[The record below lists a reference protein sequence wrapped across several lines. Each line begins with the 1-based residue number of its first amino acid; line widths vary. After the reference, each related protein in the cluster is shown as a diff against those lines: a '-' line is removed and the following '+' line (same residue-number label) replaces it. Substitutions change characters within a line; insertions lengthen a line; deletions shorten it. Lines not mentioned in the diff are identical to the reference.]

1 MTWRIYDF
9 ALRYVR
15 IYSGV
20 NSRAELVTLAPGLP
34 PLARGLTNHVHYP
47 MENVRQLFAASPIR
61 VLYTYQMLICQ
72 VNKQIY
78 LSRSPKRL
86 FFKYKYNL
94 KMQSTISRSSPWPIL
109 FLSFIA
115 SSHIGTTGT
124 IATNFSHVII
134 MEMQKRFLEYMDI
147 TYCLKSYTESYYV
160 YGWRFVAK
168 FNNVYLYSTYAF

>member
-1 MTWRIYDF
+1 
-9 ALRYVR
+9 
-15 IYSGV
+15 
-20 NSRAELVTLAPGLP
+20 
-34 PLARGLTNHVHYP
+34 
-47 MENVRQLFAASPIR
+47 
-61 VLYTYQMLICQ
+61 MLICHQ

-78 LSRSPKRL
+78 LSRSLKRL

-147 TYCLKSYTESYYV
+147 TYCLKSYTESNYV
-160 YGWRFVAK
+160 RYITYIIYSFLFHFFNQRFQCFYPAYQNNKKSNYGNSNLIFLNQLVIVFFCQAP
-168 FNNVYLYSTYAF
+168 